1 MKDHQLR
8 AFVQVADSGSIRAAA
23 RALGL
28 SQSAL
33 TKALRELEGDLGAEL
48 LARSWRG
55 VEFTEPGQV
64 LLKRARLAL
73 SSLEKAR
80 EEISYLKRAARP
92 RLSIATTPLVAL
104 QVLPRVL
111 EEFEKLEP
119 AAEMSLSEGLLTAV
133 VPDLMQGRIEFAVAI
148 AEERALPKEIR
159 FEPLQEIEGLPAGR
173 VGNPFLQARTWADL
187 QGARWVLNLS
197 GGSQGQM
204 LLTWLERQGVELGG
218 LTRCAS
224 PHLMAELMRRT
235 DSLGFCPRVL
245 LEDPFYGAGLRPL
258 RVRPLPAP
266 MTLGLLSRRDSPMS
280 APGQRLAGL
289 FRAHLAAA
297 ASADAAEPAR
307 R

>member
-80 EEISYLKRAARP
+80 EEIGYLKRVARP

-173 VGNPFLQARTWADL
+173 VGNPYLKARTWSDL

-258 RVRPLPAP
+258 GVRPLPPP

-280 APGQRLAGL
+280 APGQRLAAL
-289 FRAHLAAA
+289 FRAHLAG
-297 ASADAAEPAR
+297 ASADAAEAVR
-307 R
+307 A